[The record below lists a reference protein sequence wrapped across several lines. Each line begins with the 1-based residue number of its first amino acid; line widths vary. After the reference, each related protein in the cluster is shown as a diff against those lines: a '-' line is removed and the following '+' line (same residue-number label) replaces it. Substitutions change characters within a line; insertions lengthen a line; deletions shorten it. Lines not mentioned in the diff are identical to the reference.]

1 MSRVVV
7 SFPSLQRKQT
17 DFNTF
22 AHFPYNNTISLL
34 CCDFIIKH
42 GEAQR
47 FGRGYREVREMNE
60 VKLTAKIDTAEI
72 DKAIEK
78 AVKLQELLKEANS
91 LARELAS
98 MELKL
103 DVKL

>member
-1 MSRVVV
+1 MDTESIYECFGRIEYV
-7 SFPSLQRKQT
+7 
-17 DFNTF
+17 
-22 AHFPYNNTISLL
+22 NTI
-34 CCDFIIKH
+34 
-42 GEAQR
+42 
-47 FGRGYREVREMNE
+47 
-60 VKLTAKIDTAEI
+60 KLTAKIDTTEI

>member
-1 MSRVVV
+1 M
-7 SFPSLQRKQT
+7 P
-17 DFNTF
+17 D
-22 AHFPYNNTISLL
+22 I
-34 CCDFIIKH
+34 
-42 GEAQR
+42 
-47 FGRGYREVREMNE
+47 
-60 VKLTAKIDTAEI
+60 KLTAKIDATEI
-72 DKAIEK
+72 NKAIEK